1 MYGTKLCLGVSD
13 SFGLTQK
20 EQIKLIKEAGFD
32 AFFIEWNK
40 DLSLPE
46 IKDYADSLNIEI
58 QSVHAPFTKSA
69 DMWENGKKAEEAVNE
84 LLDCVSECA
93 EAGVKIVVCHA
104 IIGFDRFE
112 PNETGAENFK
122 KVIEE
127 AKKSGVKI
135 AFENTEGEMYLK
147 RLMDEFKNYD
157 NVGFCWD
164 SGHEQCY
171 NHSKDMLALY
181 GDRLIATHLNDNLGI
196 SNFDGKIFWTDDLHL
211 LPFDGI
217 IDWKDAV
224 IRLNKCGYNG
234 ILTLELSK
242 TSKPGRH
249 ENDKYANMNISE
261 YIAECYNRACR
272 IAYLK
277 RNV

>member
-1 MYGTKLCLGVSD
+1 
-13 SFGLTQK
+13 
-20 EQIKLIKEAGFD
+20 
-32 AFFIEWNK
+32 
-40 DLSLPE
+40 
-46 IKDYADSLNIEI
+46 
-58 QSVHAPFTKSA
+58 
-69 DMWENGKKAEEAVNE
+69 
-84 LLDCVSECA
+84 
-93 EAGVKIVVCHA
+93 
-104 IIGFDRFE
+104 
-112 PNETGAENFK
+112 
-122 KVIEE
+122 
-127 AKKSGVKI
+127 
-135 AFENTEGEMYLK
+135 
-147 RLMDEFKNYD
+147 
-157 NVGFCWD
+157 
-164 SGHEQCY
+164 
-171 NHSKDMLALY
+171 MLALY

-196 SNFDGKIFWTDDLHL
+196 SDFDGKIFWTDDLHL